1 MLEKAT
7 RRMYV
12 GLEERPHNLA
22 VVVRMIETRY
32 HCVASEVKAMATST
46 RRWWAYYCR
55 SLWCVNDGGIV
66 QVVVWVS
73 KFAGALHL
81 S

>member
-12 GLEERPHNLA
+12 GLEECPHNLA
-22 VVVRMIETRY
+22 VVRMIETRY
-32 HCVASEVKAMATST
+32 HFVESEVKVMATST
-46 RRWWAYYCR
+46 RRWWAYYCQ
-55 SLWCVNDGGIV
+55 SLWYVNDGGRL

-73 KFAGALHL
+73 KSAGALHL

>member
-7 RRMYV
+7 RWMYV

-22 VVVRMIETRY
+22 VVRMIETKY

-46 RRWWAYYCR
+46 RRSYYCR
-55 SLWCVNDGGIV
+55 SLWYVNDGGMV

-73 KFAGALHL
+73 KSAGALHL